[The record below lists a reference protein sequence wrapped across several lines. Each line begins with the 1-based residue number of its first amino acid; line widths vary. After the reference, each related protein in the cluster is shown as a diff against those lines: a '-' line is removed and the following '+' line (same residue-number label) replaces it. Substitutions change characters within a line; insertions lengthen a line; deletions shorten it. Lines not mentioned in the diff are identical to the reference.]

1 MTRIDLTTSEL
12 HDLLTPVL
20 PHASTDRDL
29 PDLCVIHLEV
39 RDSVLYAIATDRYTM
54 AVVRHRLQDE
64 TDDGTIAISRV
75 DAAALLKLFKYD
87 RKTDPA
93 LQLTVGTVEA
103 ETILDP
109 ADRPALT
116 VSAKDG
122 NTLVLPG
129 RESRTLADW
138 RKYIGKVIHRTQ
150 QPTSPHLGLAPIYLP
165 RWAKAARGAAP
176 LMVSFGANA
185 TDPVAVRAGDHFI
198 GIWMPT
204 RLEERDARLADS
216 PWAKE
221 IPLDVDE
228 PAEATPAPPVE
239 EAEAALRAS

>member
-1 MTRIDLTTSEL
+1 MTTIDLTTSEL
-12 HDLLTPVL
+12 HDLIDPVL
-20 PHASTDRDL
+20 PHACTERDL
-29 PDLCVIHLEV
+29 PDLGVVRMEV
-39 RDSVLYAIATDRYTM
+39 RANILYAVATDRYTM
-54 AVVRHRLQDE
+54 AVVRHRLDDE
-64 TDDGTIAISRV
+64 TDDTAIAISRV

-87 RKTDPA
+87 RKNNPG
-93 LQLTVGTVEA
+93 LQLTVGTMAA
-103 ETILDP
+103 ETVLDP

-116 VSAKDG
+116 VTAKDG

-150 QPTSPHLGLAPIYLP
+150 QPTSPNLGLASIYLA

-176 LMVSFGANA
+176 LTVSLGANA

-198 GIWMPT
+198 GIWMPA
-204 RLEERDARLADS
+204 RLEERDTRLADS

-221 IPLDVDE
+221 IPPTVEQPAGPAPVQEE
-228 PAEATPAPPVE
+228 PDAEAVADV
-239 EAEAALRAS
+239 A